1 MTLGPRWLRRRLQDC
16 FIAASRVAL
25 VVAALAAHAVYAIAQ
40 YGEPKYAPGFSH
52 FDYVNPDALKGG
64 TLTLANP
71 NRITSFDK
79 FNPFTLRGNVVPGVD
94 LMFETLMTGSADA
107 SLHSQRNKY
116 WLISSKIFRVLPDFF
131 RGFSENTTDPMQH
144 IHLKQACARV
154 VASVFFSALMAGV
167 SGAYADEAGSLKKN
181 VSAGADLQ
189 ASAAQSGTV
198 QDGAQYAQ
206 QGASHTFSSNTH
218 SFLSGMAAKAG
229 DVVVGALNMIG
240 VRYRWGG
247 NSPDSGLDCSG
258 FVRYVF
264 QDTLGMKLPRRAEE
278 MSRVG
283 EKVNM
288 SELKPGDLVFF
299 NTMRR
304 TFSHVG
310 IYIGDN
316 KFVHSPSTGS
326 TIRVDE
332 LDHGYWEKR
341 FTGARRL
348 EVAYPTKVDASRQ

>member
-1 MTLGPRWLRRRLQDC
+1 
-16 FIAASRVAL
+16 
-25 VVAALAAHAVYAIAQ
+25 
-40 YGEPKYAPGFSH
+40 
-52 FDYVNPDALKGG
+52 
-64 TLTLANP
+64 LANQL
-71 NRITSFDK
+71 IFK
-79 FNPFTLRGNVVPGVD
+79 HNPST
-94 LMFETLMTGSADA
+94 
-107 SLHSQRNKY
+107 
-116 WLISSKIFRVLPDFF
+116 
-131 RGFSENTTDPMQH
+131 MQH
-144 IHLKQACARV
+144 RSLTQACTRV
-154 VASVFFSALMAGV
+154 VAGMFIGV
-167 SGAYADEAGSLKKN
+167 LFAAAPGAFADEAGSYAQN
-181 VSAGADLQ
+181 VSFSTSSGSIPSLNSQSQANAQPAASGGGAK
-189 ASAAQSGTV
+189 
-198 QDGAQYAQ
+198 
-206 QGASHTFSSNTH
+206 
-218 SFLSGMAAKAG
+218 SFLSGVAGKAG

-264 QDTLGMKLPRRAEE
+264 QDTLGMSLPRRAEE

-283 EKVNM
+283 EKVQM

-326 TIRVDE
+326 TVRVDD
-332 LDHGYWEKR
+332 LDSSYWEKR

-348 EVAYPTKVDASRQ
+348 ETQFPMQADELRQRVRATIGDGTTLNGSN